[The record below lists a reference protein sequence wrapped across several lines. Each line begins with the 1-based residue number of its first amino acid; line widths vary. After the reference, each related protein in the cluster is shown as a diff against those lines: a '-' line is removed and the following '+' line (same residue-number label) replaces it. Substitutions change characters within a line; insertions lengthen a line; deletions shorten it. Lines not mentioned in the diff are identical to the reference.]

1 MSVFSKYAE
10 KYIARKVG
18 KLGKK
23 GAILWAVGKIVKH
36 TPTKKD
42 DAMFEV
48 VKEALKKF

>member
-23 GAILWAVGKIVKH
+23 GAILWAVGKIVKF

-42 DAMFEV
+42 DEMVAKIKAV
-48 VKEALKKF
+48 LKDF